1 MQKIVVNDTNVFI
14 DLLEIGL
21 LDYFFQL
28 SWEIHTTDL
37 VMGELQREGQHKSV
51 AEYQKTNKLH
61 VASFEVAELKEILN
75 LQRLY
80 GQKTN
85 VTITDCSVWFYA
97 KREEYILLTGDKKLR
112 ASATID
118 GVEVRGILYVFDA
131 LVEEGVLS
139 PSDAANKLAQLRT
152 VNSRLPKDE
161 IEKRL
166 ELWGDATSGKE
177 DKYRY

>member
-21 LDYFFQL
+21 LDHFFQL

-37 VMGELQREGQHKSV
+37 VMWELQREKQHRAV
-51 AEYQKTNKLH
+51 AEYQKMHRLH
-61 VASFEVAELKEILN
+61 VASFEAAELKEILS
-75 LQRLY
+75 LQRFY
-80 GQKTN
+80 GQITN
-85 VTITDCSVWFYA
+85 VTMTDCSVWFYA
-97 KREEYILLTGDKKLR
+97 KREGYILLTGDKKLR

-131 LVEEGVLS
+131 LVDEGVLS
-139 PSDAANKLAQLRT
+139 PSEAANKLAQLRA
-152 VNSRLPKDE
+152 VNSRLPKEE

-166 ELWGDATSGKE
+166 ELWGDATRGKE
-177 DKYRY
+177 DAYE